1 MKRSRP
7 RLVDASR
14 SLTRLRPPLR
24 AVSLAL
30 LALSLIV
37 LLGATARPA
46 AAHQTSMKQ
55 LDLRVADRSIDVVLR
70 ASVDD
75 VISAIGRDLSPLP
88 RAELLGDPAV
98 IPTLTSWVKIAVD
111 AGPCAAEPGRATDDT
126 DPRFLAVRWRLVC
139 PGETLALTLDL
150 ETFFFLDA
158 VHTMVVRVEGQG
170 ASLDTVIGVD
180 DSPLRL
186 KLAATPRSFLRWV
199 ELGVAHLFT
208 SADHVCFLLALL
220 LAVVITREAPRPAA
234 SRKPHAK
241 PLGAANAP
249 QDAASWQV
257 APWRTALRRAALLI
271 TAFSTAHSLTLIAA
285 SLGWVSLPARLVET
299 AIAASVLYAAVENA
313 VYARIGREA
322 PRRWR
327 LTFLFGLVHGL
338 GFASALS
345 DLLPADRVVGPL
357 VAFNLGVV
365 AGQLVISIAVL
376 PLLLGLARLLRA
388 HRYRARW
395 LPLSSILLG
404 SLALMWSVER
414 ALGLKFW

>member
-1 MKRSRP
+1 
-7 RLVDASR
+7 
-14 SLTRLRPPLR
+14 
-24 AVSLAL
+24 
-30 LALSLIV
+30 
-37 LLGATARPA
+37 
-46 AAHQTSMKQ
+46 MKQ

-88 RAELLGDPAV
+88 RAELIGDPAV
-98 IPTLTSWVKIAVD
+98 IPTLTSWVKISVD
-111 AGPCAAEPGRATDDT
+111 AGPCTADPARATDDT

-170 ASLDTVIGVD
+170 ASLDTVVGVD

-186 KLAATPRSFLRWV
+186 KLSATPRSFLRWV
-199 ELGVAHLFT
+199 ELGVAHIFT
-208 SADHVCFLLALL
+208 GADHVCFVIALL
-220 LAVVITREAPRPAA
+220 LAVVITRQHPHPRAA
-234 SRKPHAK
+234 IRKSRASAA
-241 PLGAANAP
+241 AANAP

-271 TAFSTAHSLTLIAA
+271 TAFSAAHSLTLIAA

-313 VYARIGREA
+313 VYARIGHEA

-338 GFASALS
+338 GFAGALS
-345 DLLPADRVVGPL
+345 DLLPTDRVLEPL
-357 VAFNLGVV
+357 LAFNLGVE
-365 AGQLVISIAVL
+365 AGQLVIAIAVL

-388 HRYRARW
+388 HRYRSRW

-404 SLALMWSVER
+404 SLALVWSVER
-414 ALGLKFW
+414 AFGLKFW